1 MSGRKNK
8 QGVIKSPQKTINR
21 DANAATRAAL
31 AVQLRAQRLTFDE
44 IAHRAGYASPGAC
57 RNAIQRELQ
66 RTIVENT
73 DELRREELDMLN
85 RLHSAVWPLAVPEGD
100 VRIKQDDDEET
111 KKRKRS
117 HLFAVDRIIAIS
129 DRRCKLMGLDIKP
142 DDALMANMVVVREIP
157 NQYLGEVKSE

>member
-1 MSGRKNK
+1 MNGRKNK
-8 QGVIKSPQKTINR
+8 QGVINSPQKTINR

-142 DDALMANMVVVREIP
+142 EDAVAANLVVIREVPAGLLSEP
-157 NQYLGEVKSE
+157 NT